1 LTPELK
7 QTSAQRVP
15 SPVRTPAIAG
25 MSACKSKAA
34 TNQQDSALREIRRVN
49 MIEILS
55 WASCQFPTMQEVP
68 RHTALPILPES
79 NPIRAQS
86 AQFAVQLIRQFEGF
100 FGANDAVPCQKIAPI
115 ET

>member
-1 LTPELK
+1 
-7 QTSAQRVP
+7 
-15 SPVRTPAIAG
+15 
-25 MSACKSKAA
+25 
-34 TNQQDSALREIRRVN
+34 
-49 MIEILS
+49 
-55 WASCQFPTMQEVP
+55 MQEVP